1 MALVRSKLHS
11 TMTDERLSALRLLS
25 VESDLLDNYNV
36 SLLTLL
42 THLRGKKAESVLEL
56 EVQLI
61 SWNKWQTTSS
71 EVKNLLWLLSA

>member
-1 MALVRSKLHS
+1 MNS
-11 TMTDERLSALRLLS
+11 TVYKTLDWLSALKLLR

-42 THLRGKKAESVLEL
+42 THLRGKKAESVIEL

-71 EVKNLLWLLSA
+71 EVKKSIIDLLWLLSA